1 MSKVIAENHN
11 GKVLKVS
18 NGFNTVNAVKFI
30 KKFASENNIDFSIEK
45 AKTGT
50 SYIQLC
56 GDNEE
61 MEIRVS
67 NHTKRDWSM
76 DSVYFNNKK
85 MYNHLVNNEAKPYNT
100 FQCVNNIT
108 FEMLKELLLKL

>member
-18 NGFNTVNAVKFI
+18 NGFNTLNAIKFI

-50 SYIQLC
+50 SYIQLD

-61 MEIRVS
+61 MAIRVS
-67 NHTKRDWSM
+67 NHTKRDWDM
-76 DSVYFNNKK
+76 DSVDYNNKK
-85 MYNHLVNNEAKPYNT
+85 MYNHLVNKEVKPYNT
-100 FQCVNNIT
+100 FQCVDVKT